1 MLIKLYLPLIF
12 TLFPISRVFS
22 ATLPADQM
30 ILLEMGDQ
38 FRPATSAHRIWVQNS
53 KVIVARKENGVLQI
67 KSQTLGESL
76 IKINDETKK
85 VIVVPF
91 GFKTAFE
98 KWKKLKYLFPNLTPQ
113 VCSISL
119 CLTGKIYS
127 LNEYKKLISLIQGH
141 SAPIYIGAEVSE
153 NVQHEIKIW
162 INQYFR
168 ENNMTPL
175 KISFSQP
182 WRVYSSTK
190 DEIFQK
196 RELLQNI
203 GIQWIESQQKLEL
216 ADNIKVEIKIIEVK
230 KEFSRTLG
238 IRWPSEFSAQYLDG
252 KLSQAQS
259 FDLKLQAYERDGEMK
274 VLASPN
280 LLCRSGKSAEFFAG
294 GEFPVKLMGARQSEV
309 IWKKYGIELKIKP
322 VIDSIGQMSVELE
335 TTISSIDKSK
345 TVDQVPALHSHKLMS
360 HFDLAESKTIALS
373 GLIKNES
380 GESSEGLSYLADLP
394 IIGSLFSS
402 KDFLENRT
410 ELVILVTPK
419 LMED

>member
-1 MLIKLYLPLIF
+1 MTKKIYFAAMIVFASSVFAFADEK
-12 TLFPISRVFS
+12 TL
-22 ATLPADQM
+22 
-30 ILLEMGDQ
+30 LLEIGDQ
-38 FRPATSAHRIWVQNS
+38 FKPKSDTNRIWVQNS
-53 KVIVARKENGVLQI
+53 KILAVRRERGVLQI
-67 KSQTLGESL
+67 KSLGLGESL

-91 GFKTAFE
+91 NFKTSLE
-98 KWKKLKYLFPNLTPQ
+98 KWKKLKFQFPNLSPQ
-113 VCSISL
+113 ICSISI
-119 CLTGKIYS
+119 CLAGKIFS
-127 LNEYKKLISLIQGH
+127 LNEYKKIISLIQH
-141 SAPIYIGAEVSE
+141 SSAPIYIGADVSE
-153 NVQHEIKIW
+153 NIQEEIRVW
-162 INQYFR
+162 INRYFR
-168 ENNMTPL
+168 ENNLTPL
-175 KISFSQP
+175 KISFSKP
-182 WRVYSSTK
+182 WRVFSSTK

-203 GIQWIESQQKLEL
+203 GIQWIESQQKLNL

-238 IRWPSEFSAQYLDG
+238 IKWPSEFSAQYIN
-252 KLSQAQS
+252 KKFNENQS

-274 VLASPN
+274 VLATPN

-294 GEFPVKLMGARQSEV
+294 GEFPVKLMGHRQAEV

-380 GESSEGLSYLADLP
+380 GDSSEGLPFLAQLP
-394 IIGSLFSS
+394 IIGTLFSS